1 MVRRARSLVMASRA
15 PRSRQKP
22 IPVLVNKMASTTAL
36 SVYSPAMIDT
46 TAAKARIRMSGLL
59 TCS

>member
-1 MVRRARSLVMASRA
+1 MASRA

-22 IPVLVNKMASTTAL
+22 TPVLVTMMASATAL
-36 SVYSPAMIDT
+36 SVYSPATIDT
-46 TAAKARIRMSGLL
+46 TAAKTRIRMSGLL